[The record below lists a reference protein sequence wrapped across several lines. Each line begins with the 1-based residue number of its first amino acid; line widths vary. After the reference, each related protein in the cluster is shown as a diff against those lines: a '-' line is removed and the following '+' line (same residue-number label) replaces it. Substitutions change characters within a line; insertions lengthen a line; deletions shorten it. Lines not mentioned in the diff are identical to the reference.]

1 MRGWL
6 LGVTGLALVVL
17 LGITAVSG
25 DVHGLLGNTDPGP
38 LTDYGAAVL
47 RLAADGCGALTVG
60 GLCFALFVAP
70 GAAPGTL
77 SAGAYRAL
85 RLASGAGIGWCAAA
99 AGMIVFSMADAS
111 GQPVFTALTPQ
122 VFLELF
128 DATEEP
134 KAWLVTFLVALVL
147 AVASRFVLS
156 WRGTAALLAAG
167 VFALLPPVVVGHAE
181 VGAWHDVATNAI
193 GWHVVAASVWAGA
206 LVAFLCSH
214 AKDEP
219 IVRRR
224 YHRLTVLCWVALGLS
239 GIVEGFSLGFTGRYG
254 LFVLAKA
261 AGFAALVVACW
272 WLRRRWPSRIVAVE
286 LAVLAVL
293 MAVSAGL
300 ARIPPPTFFTRAPSA
315 QNTILGYEV
324 PDPPTVLRMV
334 LGWRFDLVFGTVAIL
349 AVACYLL
356 AMRRLRRRGDA
367 WPVGR
372 AVAWTGGWAVVVVV
386 TSSGV
391 GVYAPAMFST
401 HMAVHMALTMLAPV
415 LLVLGGPLTLAL
427 RALPATDRAGP
438 AGPRAWLLALVHS
451 PVARFLTH
459 PLVAAVV
466 FVGSYYVLY
475 FSGLFGEAML
485 YHWSHQLMN
494 AHFLVSGYLFYWLV
508 IGIDTGPRTLPH
520 LARLG
525 MVFAVMPFHAFFGV
539 IVMNKQDLIGE
550 TFYHYLGVR
559 WNPDLLADQR
569 LGGGIAWAAGEIPLV
584 LVMIA
589 LLSQWARH
597 DDREARRVDR
607 RLDSGA
613 SDEFDAYNAM
623 LAKLSGKGT
632 KT

>member
-1 MRGWL
+1 MPKT
-6 LGVTGLALVVL
+6 VTKPVC
-17 LGITAVSG
+17 
-25 DVHGLLGNTDPGP
+25 HKQ
-38 LTDYGAAVL
+38 
-47 RLAADGCGALTVG
+47 
-60 GLCFALFVAP
+60 
-70 GAAPGTL
+70 
-77 SAGAYRAL
+77 
-85 RLASGAGIGWCAAA
+85 
-99 AGMIVFSMADAS
+99 VF
-111 GQPVFTALTPQ
+111 GQPVFTALTPR

-134 KAWLVTFLVALVL
+134 KAWLITFGVALVL

-156 WRGTAALLAAG
+156 WRGTAALFAAG

-193 GWHVVAASVWAGA
+193 VWHVVAASVWVGA
-206 LVAFLCSH
+206 LVAFLTSRG
-214 AKDEP
+214 KDPE

-224 YHRLTVLCWVALGLS
+224 YHRLTVICWLVLGVS
-239 GIVEGFSLGFTGRYG
+239 GIVEGFLLTGPDGFTGRYG

-261 AGFAALVVACW
+261 AGFAVLGVACA
-272 WLRRRWPSRIVAVE
+272 WLRRRLPSRAVAVE
-286 LAVLAVL
+286 LAVLAV
-293 MAVSAGL
+293 MTAVSAGL

-334 LGWRFDLVFGTVAIL
+334 LGWRFDLVFGTVAV
-349 AVACYLL
+349 VAAALYLFG
-356 AMRRLRRRGDA
+356 MRRLRRRGDT

-372 AVAWTGGWAVVVVV
+372 AVAWIGGWAVVVVV

-415 LLVLGGPLTLAL
+415 LLVLGGPVTLAL

-451 PVARFLTH
+451 PLARFLTH

-494 AHFLVSGYLFYWLV
+494 AHFLVTGYLFYWLV
-508 IGIDTGPRTLPH
+508 IGVDTGPRTLPH

-525 MVFAVMPFHAFFGV
+525 LVFSVMPFHAFFGV

-550 TFYHYLGVR
+550 TFYRYLGVL

-589 LLSQWARH
+589 LLAQWARH

-623 LAKLSGKGT
+623 LAKLSGKGN